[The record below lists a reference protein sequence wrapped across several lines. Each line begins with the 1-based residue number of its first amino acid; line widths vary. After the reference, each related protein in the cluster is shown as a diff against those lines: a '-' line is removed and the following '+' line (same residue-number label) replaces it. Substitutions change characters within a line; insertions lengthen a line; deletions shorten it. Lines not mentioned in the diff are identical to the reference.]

1 MMRTT
6 LIERM
11 RAPGTASRGGE
22 GAQAMA
28 ETALLYAL
36 VIFGGTALV
45 NWAPDTL
52 NALNDY
58 MMGIHYVVG
67 TPLG

>member
-1 MMRTT
+1 MMRR
-6 LIERM
+6 LF
-11 RAPGTASRGGE
+11 RASPAAAKESG
-22 GAQAMA
+22 QAMA

-36 VIFGGTALV
+36 VMFGGAALL

>member
-1 MMRTT
+1 MTRRSYARRAA
-6 LIERM
+6 ER
-11 RAPGTASRGGE
+11 GQSG
-22 GAQAMA
+22 QAMA

-36 VIFGGTALV
+36 VMFGGVALID
-45 NWAPDTL
+45 WAPNML